1 MEPLLQTL
9 CGWVERLRL
18 ILVEVGVFV
27 FGCALALPLGS
38 PPASVGRPLVAALA
52 VLPSAGA
59 LPGLVSDLVPDR
71 GELWG
76 LVFGAALQATSTEL
90 HLSAEALGA
99 AVAELPWSLS
109 GRQEG
114 VVAGFVAE
122 PKAAAA
128 APPEPAP
135 AAPVA
140 LFVLPELPPPAISGV
155 VTASWYGPGFYGN
168 RTACGQTYTPEIE
181 GVAHRT
187 LPCGTRVA
195 ITSPAGR
202 TVVVAV
208 IDRGPYV
215 AGRALDLSSATKT
228 ALLCSD
234 LCTVRMQL
242 AD

>member
-9 CGWVERLRL
+9 RAWVERLRL

-76 LVFGAALQATSTEL
+76 LVFGAALQATSAEL

-99 AVAELPWSLS
+99 AVVELPWSLS

-114 VVAGFVAE
+114 VVAGSAE
-122 PKAAAA
+122 EPRVAAAA
-128 APPEPAP
+128 PEPAP
-135 AAPVA
+135 AAPVT
-140 LFVLPELPPPAISGV
+140 LFVLPELPPPPISGV

>member
-9 CGWVERLRL
+9 RAWVERLRL

-27 FGCALALPLGS
+27 FGFALALPLGS
-38 PPASVGRPLVAALA
+38 TPAAVGRPLVAALA

-71 GELWG
+71 GDLWG
-76 LVFGAALQATSTEL
+76 LVLGAALGSASAEL
-90 HLSAEALGA
+90 HVGAEALRA
-99 AVAELPWSLS
+99 AVAELPWSPS
-109 GRQEG
+109 GRKEG
-114 VVAGFVAE
+114 VAAGVGAT
-122 PKAAAA
+122 PKLAA
-128 APPEPAP
+128 APLPELAP
-135 AAPVA
+135 AAPLAA
-140 LFVLPELPPPAISGV
+140 LVLPEPPPPPVSGV

-187 LPCGTRVA
+187 LPCGARVA

-202 TVVVAV
+202 TVVVPV

-215 AGRALDLSSATKT
+215 AGRALDLSNATRQ
-228 ALLCSD
+228 ALQCSD
-234 LCTVRMQL
+234 LCTVRMHL